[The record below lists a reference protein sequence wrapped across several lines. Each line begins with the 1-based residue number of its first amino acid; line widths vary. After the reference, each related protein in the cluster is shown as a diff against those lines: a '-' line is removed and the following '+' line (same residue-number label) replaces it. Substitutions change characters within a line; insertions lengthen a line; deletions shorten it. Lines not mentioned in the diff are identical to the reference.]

1 MAMLEDLLLLNVLTG
16 GCVTQKLSQI
26 QQTDEVQLDLERRF
40 SYHPPQ
46 NSDVSTRFSVLREQF
61 LRLAL
66 MIDALAP
73 DSREKSL
80 AISELEASMMWTNA
94 AIARNQHALPP
105 AEVFEK
111 RFHATLAPG
120 ELIER

>member
-1 MAMLEDLLLLNVLTG
+1 MQEEDLGN
-16 GCVTQKLSQI
+16 
-26 QQTDEVQLDLERRF
+26 RF
-40 SYHPPQ
+40 TYHPPQ
-46 NSDVSTRFSVLREQF
+46 DPDVSTRFLVLREQF

-73 DSREKSL
+73 DSREESL
-80 AISELEASMMWTNA
+80 SITCLEESMMWANA

-111 RFHATLAPG
+111 RFHATLRAP
-120 ELIER
+120 ESVSIQT

>member
-1 MAMLEDLLLLNVLTG
+1 MLN
-16 GCVTQKLSQI
+16 
-26 QQTDEVQLDLERRF
+26 TDKVQLDLERRF
-40 SYHPPQ
+40 AYYSPQ
-46 NSDVSTRFSVLREQF
+46 NSDVCRRFIVIREKF
-61 LRLAL
+61 LNLAL
-66 MIDALAP
+66 TLDALAP
-73 DSREKSL
+73 VSRELSL
-80 AISELEASMMWTNA
+80 SISKLEESMMWANA